1 MLHSMTGYGKGI
13 VETTK
18 GNIVVEIKSLNGKN
32 TDVRIKYPSGFAE
45 KELSIRNTVLNELK
59 RGKIDVTIVNDAISD
74 QNMAINKKLFKDYYA
89 IFKELA
95 DDLKEN
101 YRYIFPSIAR
111 IPNVIKETEYSLSE
125 EDWVNTQEA
134 LDIAISKIQN
144 FREQEGQS
152 IFEDIFKSVS
162 SIQKR
167 IPEIESLERNRKDI
181 ILKRLDSAIEDI
193 KEKNK
198 VDKNRYEQEVM
209 YYLEKLDIN
218 EEKQRLNQ
226 HCSFFIEVLK
236 DDTIVLKGK
245 KLTFISQEIG
255 REINTL
261 GAKAQY
267 SPLQKIV
274 VELKE
279 NLEKIKEQLANVL

>member
-1 MLHSMTGYGKGI
+1 MTGYGKGI
-13 VETTK
+13 VETAS

-45 KELSIRNTVLNELK
+45 KELAIRNTVLSELQ

-101 YRYIFPSIAR
+101 YSDIFSSIAR
-111 IPNVIKETEYSLSE
+111 IPNVIKEAEYLLSE
-125 EDWVNTQEA
+125 EDWNNTEKA
-134 LDIAISKIQN
+134 LDIAISKIKS
-144 FREQEGQS
+144 FRAQEGQS

-167 IPEIESLERNRKDI
+167 IPEIESLEGNRKDI
-181 ILKRLDSAIEDI
+181 ILKRLDSAIQDI

-226 HCSFFIEVLK
+226 HCSFFI
-236 DDTIVLKGK
+236 D
-245 KLTFISQEIG
+245 FISQEIG